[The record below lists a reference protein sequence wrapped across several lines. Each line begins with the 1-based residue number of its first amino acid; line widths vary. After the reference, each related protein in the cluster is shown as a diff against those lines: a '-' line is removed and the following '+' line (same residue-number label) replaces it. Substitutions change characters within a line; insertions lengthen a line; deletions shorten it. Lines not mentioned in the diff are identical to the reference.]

1 MSTLAEI
8 EAAVGALS
16 VEQEQELLQFLAAR
30 VNGDRTGA
38 QMSDLG
44 EFAGTL
50 HLREDP
56 LAWQQRARG
65 VAGQ

>member
-8 EAAVGALS
+8 EATVEALS
-16 VEQEQELLQFLAAR
+16 VEQKQELLRFLAAR
-30 VNGDRTGA
+30 VNGDRTT
-38 QMSDLG
+38 QQPSDLG

-56 LAWQQRARG
+56 LTWQQRVRG
-65 VAGQ
+65 EWE